1 MVVQVFSMIA
11 QAFAQFFSAYAML
24 DLALGISG
32 FAVIAIAMWSITRF
46 LILPILGGHYSISD
60 GEMDILTETVT
71 ETVTDSNAHYA
82 KPVKYRDGSRDTH
95 TVGRTKTTTTSRTS
109 RKKVPRK

>member
-11 QAFAQFFSAYAML
+11 QAFAQFFSAYVML

-60 GEMDILTETVT
+60 GDMDILTETVT
-71 ETVTDSNAHYA
+71 ETTTLADKPKRGSNG
-82 KPVKYRDGSRDTH
+82 VYRHS
-95 TVGRTKTTTTSRTS
+95 TTRTTSRTS
-109 RKKVPRK
+109 RKKVLRQ